1 MTDEWKRRWRENQ
14 IGWHEDQGNLALKK
28 YWHPQ
33 NKKCSVLVPLCGKSK
48 DLLWL
53 ANQGHDVIGVEV
65 SEIAIDTFF
74 NENKLN
80 YTKNMSND
88 FISYKA
94 KEIPITIHCGDY
106 FEFNMSGIGALY
118 DRGSLV
124 AVEPSIR
131 LKYIKHTKSLLHK
144 AAYRFIISLDY
155 KEGYVQGPPYSI
167 KISEILSFWP
177 DLKEICS
184 YNDIENS
191 SPKFKKSGLKKLTES
206 IWIA

>member
-1 MTDEWKRRWRENQ
+1 MN
-14 IGWHEDQGNLALKK
+14 EDSYVTNYRFPKDYFVLLTSDPMSNPSAAMMSINTASEAL
-28 YWHPQ
+28 
-33 NKKCSVLVPLCGKSK
+33 
-48 DLLWL
+48 
-53 ANQGHDVIGVEV
+53 NQGHNVIGVEI
-65 SEIAIDTFF
+65 SEIAIDAFF
-74 NENKLN
+74 NENNLD

-94 KEIPITIHCGDY
+94 KEVPITIHCGDY

-155 KEGYVQGPPYSI
+155 KEGYVQGPPYAI

-177 DLKEICS
+177 DLKKTSS

-206 IWIA
+206 VWIA

>member
-1 MTDEWKRRWRENQ
+1 M
-14 IGWHEDQGNLALKK
+14 
-28 YWHPQ
+28 P
-33 NKKCSVLVPLCGKSK
+33 
-48 DLLWL
+48 
-53 ANQGHDVIGVEV
+53 GV
-65 SEIAIDTFF
+65 
-74 NENKLN
+74 
-80 YTKNMSND
+80 
-88 FISYKA
+88 
-94 KEIPITIHCGDY
+94 
-106 FEFNMSGIGALY
+106 GALY

-144 AAYRFIISLDY
+144 TAYRFIISLDY

-206 IWIA
+206 VWIA